1 MNRTH
6 HLCWGLVSLGVLG
19 TTSSPALSDERAD
32 PFFVPRYESY
42 EEHFSPAPS
51 LPNREEHEQDS
62 RNLFLQIGVDFKN
75 VFTTKENLVIMGA
88 GLGAAWG
95 AGHFDQNIASSSFNS
110 ELSPGGSLD
119 PVFESGEILGD
130 GWVQVGAA
138 FATYGLGKLF
148 KTPEAASL
156 GRDLVRAQIVTGAI
170 TFGLKTAVGRER
182 PDGSTQSSFPSGHTS
197 STFATATVLQ
207 RRYGWKVGI
216 PAYAVAGYV
225 AGSRMNEARHYLS
238 DVIFGAAIGIM
249 VGRTVTIGIAD
260 NRFAFGPMLAPGGA
274 GVQFTWLGSNGD
286 SLGRSQ

>member
-6 HLCWGLVSLGVLG
+6 HLHRSLVLLGLLSLLG
-19 TTSSPALSDERAD
+19 LTSSPTMGDDSVD
-32 PFFVPRYESY
+32 PFFVPRYES
-42 EEHFSPAPS
+42 HGAMLAPAPS
-51 LPNREEHEQDS
+51 LERQEQDS

-95 AGHFDQNIASSSFNS
+95 ASHFDEDIAASSFNA
-110 ELSPGGSLD
+110 ELSQSGSLD
-119 PVFESGEILGD
+119 GFFESGEILGD
-130 GWVQVGAA
+130 GRVQAAAA

-148 KTPEAASL
+148 KAPEVASL
-156 GRDLVRAQIVTGAI
+156 GRDLVRAQIVTATI
-170 TFGLKTAVGRER
+170 TFALKEAVGRER
-182 PDGSTQSSFPSGHTS
+182 PDGSSQTSFPSGHTS

-225 AGSRMNEARHYLS
+225 AGSRMNEGRHYLS

-260 NRFAFGPMLAPGGA
+260 NRFAISPMLAPSGA